1 MEDVEAALREAE
13 LDRLRSEKRRID
25 SETEKILLEK
35 EELSSKIN
43 GKWWHISGTS
53 LIQAS
58 LGGAVA
64 GFLVAGFALDHFINV
79 TELNEK
85 NEVALRQEAADLDA
99 HAKELT
105 KKNEEQ
111 GRIQIALEKQNE
123 EQEEKQRQ
131 LQDIIRNLENESEQL
146 QARVNEKVETPV
158 LPSNEDSY
166 VTDVWAYGV
175 SEGEVNGARTYLQS
189 QGYGVGSGGLLS
201 AKPAWLANSPTVFY
215 YHENAQMTAE
225 KIAADLH
232 DETSF
237 EFDVRRGA
245 GYGVARDEKDRTF
258 FIHMVPMN

>member
-1 MEDVEAALREAE
+1 VEDVEAALREAE

-25 SETEKILLEK
+25 SETEKIQLEK

-53 LIQAS
+53 LLQAL

-85 NEVALRQEAADLDA
+85 NEVALKQETADLDA
-99 HAKELT
+99 LAKQLT
-105 KKNEEQ
+105 EQ
-111 GRIQIALEKQNE
+111 NAEQERIQIALMKQNE
-123 EQEEKQRQ
+123 EQQKDQRQ
-131 LQDIIRNLENESEQL
+131 LEDKIRNLENDSEQL
-146 QARVNEKVETPV
+146 QARLNEKVETPL
-158 LPSNEDSY
+158 LPSNENNY

-201 AKPAWLANSPTVFY
+201 AKPTWLANSPTVFY

-225 KIAADLH
+225 NIAAGLRDK
-232 DETSF
+232 TSF